1 MQKYATPKIF
11 VDNLKNFVP
20 KYEQSDEKRGINN
33 IINMYTYTAQQRFLG
48 KEKRI
53 SKKRKKVLDSE
64 KAVCYYIKAVREAA
78 VYLVN

>member
-33 IINMYTYTAQQRFLG
+33 NINMYTYTAQQRFLG

>member
-53 SKKRKKVLDSE
+53 AKKRKKVLDSE